1 MKYML
6 MIQASQADYDAMSGK
21 DSGKTPWTEG
31 DLKAMFQFMESL
43 NNDLAENG
51 EMIDGQGLSEPAQAR
66 VVTPGKDGVPV
77 VADGPYGETKE
88 VLCGYWVL
96 DCASLDRATEI
107 AKRILQ
113 CPVPEGAENGPVT
126 IRSIPDNPPCE
137 V

>member
-6 MIQASQADYDAMSGK
+6 MIQASQAHYDAMNGK
-21 DSGKTPWTEG
+21 DSGKVRWSEG
-31 DLKAMFQFMESL
+31 DLKAMFQFMENL

-66 VVTPGKDGVPV
+66 VVSPGKDGVPV

-88 VLCGYWVL
+88 VLCGYWLL

-126 IRSIPDNPPCE
+126 IRSIPDNPPCD

>member
-6 MIQASQADYDAMSGK
+6 MIQASQAHYDAMNGK
-21 DSGKTPWTEG
+21 DSGKVRWTEG
-31 DLKAMFQFMESL
+31 DLKAMFQFMQDL
-43 NNDLAENG
+43 NNELAENG

-66 VVTPGKDGVPV
+66 VVSPGKDGEPV
-77 VADGPYGETKE
+77 VTDGPYGETKE
-88 VLCGYWVL
+88 VLCGYWLL

-113 CPVPEGAENGPVT
+113 CPVPEGAGNGPVT
-126 IRSIPDNPPCE
+126 IRSIPDNPPCD